1 MAAMLLVLMF
11 GGTMLAPSL
20 WAQEEE
26 NPTTGTIQGT
36 ILDDVGAPVEGAK
49 VLYSSQATD
58 TRGVTRTGKDG
69 KYVSE
74 AVPPGVYIVRVEGRD
89 MAPIESTVTV
99 VLGTSV
105 KADFKTEWINPGPL
119 RVESSFSGESAD
131 QLPIEGRNYLNA
143 GGLDPGVQAVDGK
156 VLDPGKSGLQSL
168 SIDSQ
173 LGRTTHFDMDEVE
186 VMD

>member
-58 TRGVTRTGKDG
+58 TRGCPARRL
-69 KYVSE
+69 YR
-74 AVPPGVYIVRVEGRD
+74 PRRRP
-89 MAPIESTVTV
+89 
-99 VLGTSV
+99 
-105 KADFKTEWINPGPL
+105 
-119 RVESSFSGESAD
+119 
-131 QLPIEGRNYLNA
+131 
-143 GGLDPGVQAVDGK
+143 
-156 VLDPGKSGLQSL
+156 
-168 SIDSQ
+168 
-173 LGRTTHFDMDEVE
+173 
-186 VMD
+186 